1 MLKEANE
8 LNERRKRRISLDEL
22 IETVAVHMGI
32 EAEEI
37 LSSSRKRLISKARA
51 LISYLAICEMGY
63 SGTEVSRNLDIK
75 GASVSECVERGKKIL
90 ENESDIRQ
98 NLIS

>member
-1 MLKEANE
+1 MEIKPE
-8 LNERRKRRISLDEL
+8 
-22 IETVAVHMGI
+22 ET
-32 EAEEI
+32 

-63 SGTEVSRNLDIK
+63 SGIEVSRNLDIK
-75 GASVSECVERGKKIL
+75 GASVSECVETCPLMPERLPATLSLARRAGSDGRRGGKKIL